1 MKRLLALIILLLG
14 LLFIVNTTQK
24 YLPDIIKKNAP
35 QITPMADEKV
45 KIVSEESITIDIA
58 KKAGPSVVTIAAE
71 DLELRRRQFPFDIFF
86 DTPQDESLPQ
96 KPHSIG
102 TGFMVDGSGLI
113 VTNKH
118 VVSDPDIRYQIVTS
132 TEKKYTVRN
141 IYRDPLNDLA
151 LLRVD
156 PAENPGDAL
165 TPLSLGDSANLQVG
179 QYAVAIGTAL
189 GEFRNTVTTGVISG
203 LGRGI
208 EAGSPYEGAVERL
221 DNVIQTDAA
230 INPGN
235 SGGPLINSSGQVIG
249 VNTAVSSSGQN
260 IGFAIPINV
269 IRDMIKNF
277 NETGRFER
285 PYLGVSY
292 LMVTS
297 DIARRNNLREGAY
310 VQEVIPGSSAEE
322 VGIQKGD
329 IITKLDGIQI
339 NEKTPLSAVIVKKRV
354 GDKLKIEVFRD
365 GKNEMLEA
373 TLKVT
378 PEQ

>member
-1 MKRLLALIILLLG
+1 MKRLLALIILLFG
-14 LLFIVNTTQK
+14 MLFVVNTAQK
-24 YLPDIIKKNAP
+24 YSSDLIKKNAP
-35 QITPMADEKV
+35 GMLPPAEEKV

-71 DLELRRRQFPFDIFF
+71 DTAMRLRQSPFDMFF
-86 DTPQDESLPQ
+86 GNPPEDNQPREPQ
-96 KPHSIG
+96 SIG
-102 TGFMVDGSGLI
+102 TGFMVDSGGLI

-118 VVSDPDIRYQIVTS
+118 VVGNPDLKYQIITS
-132 TEKKYTVRN
+132 SEKKYTVHN

-151 LLRVD
+151 LLKIE
-156 PAENPGDAL
+156 PAENPGDVL
-165 TPLSLGDSANLQVG
+165 TPLSLGDSASLQAG
-179 QYAVAIGTAL
+179 QYVVAIGTAL

-208 EAGSPYEGAVERL
+208 TAGSPYEGSVERL

-249 VNTAVSSSGQN
+249 INTAVSASGQN

-269 IRDMIKNF
+269 IKDMIKNF
-277 NETGRFER
+277 NETGKFER

-292 LMVTS
+292 QMVTQE
-297 DIARRNNLREGAY
+297 IAKRNDLREGAY
-310 VQEVIPGSSAEE
+310 VQEVVPGSSAEE
-322 VGIQKGD
+322 AGIQRGD
-329 IITKLDGIQI
+329 IITRLDGIQI
-339 NEKTPLSAVIVKKRV
+339 NEKTPLSAVIVKKKV
-354 GDKLKIEVFRD
+354 GDRLRIDVYRE
-365 GKNEMLEA
+365 GKDTSMEA

-378 PEQ
+378 LEQ